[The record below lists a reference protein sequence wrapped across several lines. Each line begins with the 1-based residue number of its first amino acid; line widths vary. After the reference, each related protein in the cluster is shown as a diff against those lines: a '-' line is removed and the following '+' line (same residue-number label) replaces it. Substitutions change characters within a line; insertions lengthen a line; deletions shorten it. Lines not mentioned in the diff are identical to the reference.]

1 DCLNEHLQDVM
12 GFFQKPLRKK
22 ANVRV
27 HNPSYSPHTVAQINI
42 IDQPFL
48 VDSVWT
54 ELNRQGFEIHHTF
67 HPVLHV
73 KRDKN
78 LKLLDISPEAKS
90 GYRAEALIHVEFDR
104 QAKEDLPAITKALN
118 EVLAEAQVTVE
129 DFPAMTAKMQEVI
142 SKLQNTPTPD

>member
-1 DCLNEHLQDVM
+1 MSPTLNLKTLTEQGLYRRVVGLLDKTFKGAELNLYKTFAASYFEGSPADEFSDDIPDCLNEHLQDVM

-54 ELNRQGFEIHHTF
+54 ELNRQ
-67 HPVLHV
+67 
-73 KRDKN
+73 
-78 LKLLDISPEAKS
+78 
-90 GYRAEALIHVEFDR
+90 
-104 QAKEDLPAITKALN
+104 
-118 EVLAEAQVTVE
+118 
-129 DFPAMTAKMQEVI
+129 
-142 SKLQNTPTPD
+142 